1 MAIAQEQQ
9 EAASLILKRLET
21 QQAELSHTLSKA
33 RSAVDEMN
41 KAGQASALIIEKV
54 TRNAVEK
61 AVQIALESFQLK
73 AGATLADS
81 VRPAVAALE
90 GVTVRAERA
99 EENLHHAAS
108 TISWKWVVVCGF
120 TGSVLLSAI
129 VGLSTLLVPSM
140 KEIADLRAN
149 VADLEKRGGK
159 VQLSKCGDKNRLCA
173 RIDPKAEKELQWGKN
188 GQRWMILQGY

>member
-1 MAIAQEQQ
+1 
-9 EAASLILKRLET
+9 
-21 QQAELSHTLSKA
+21 
-33 RSAVDEMN
+33 MN

-61 AVQIALESFQLK
+61 AVQAALESVQLQTS
-73 AGATLADS
+73 ATLADS
-81 VRPAVAALE
+81 VNPAVAALE
-90 GVTVRAERA
+90 GVTARAERA

-108 TISWKWVVVCGF
+108 TISWKWAAICGL
-120 TGSVLLSAI
+120 TGCLLLGAI

-159 VQLSKCGDKNRLCA
+159 VQL
-173 RIDPKAEKELQWGKN
+173 
-188 GQRWMILQGY
+188 